1 MISKP
6 DPFNAYF
13 KQVSPSGKYSYFLPL
28 FYLIHTTQMTNGN
41 DFVNI
46 SNASILNIDGDNNSL
61 FRNDTDIMETGINVT
76 DVVEPPSLQKWL
88 DNSQVA
94 ISVVGK
100 SHTIQCYKDSNMYV
114 CLLDLF

>member
-28 FYLIHTTQMTNGN
+28 FYLIHTIQMTNGN
-41 DFVNI
+41 DFVNT
-46 SNASILNIDGDNNSL
+46 SNTSILNLDDDNNSL

-76 DVVEPPSLQKWL
+76 DVLEPPSWQKWF

-94 ISVVGK
+94 ISIVGK
-100 SHTIQCYKDSNMYV
+100 
-114 CLLDLF
+114 